1 LSAPRRILIVD
12 ADRRVV
18 ERLRDALTA
27 ELGHVVVGIA
37 PTSADAISLTST
49 EAPDLVLSEIPLEG
63 DVDGIDTARIIQ
75 GQFGVPVVYLTAN
88 TDPAVLERALQTE
101 PHGYLAKPFHARTL
115 GATIAVALRRH
126 ESETTLR
133 GHTAELAKQQV
144 ELVEK
149 SKELGALAERFRQ
162 QSILDP
168 LTNLY
173 NRRHLDTVLKRE
185 LSLAQREGHAVGL
198 IMFDVDRFKAVNDAF
213 GHAAGDKVLQ
223 DIAHYLRSRLRAYDV
238 ACRYGGEEVA
248 IVLPGAPLADAMRVA
263 EHLRAGIESLA
274 PVDNGRPIGSV
285 TASFGVAAFPDQGTE
300 PDQLLRS
307 ADEALYVAK
316 GEGRNRVVA
325 ARLKPTR

>member
-1 LSAPRRILIVD
+1 LSASRRILIVD

-18 ERLRDALTA
+18 ESLREALT
-27 ELGHVVVGIA
+27 ELGYVVVGCA
-37 PTSADAISLTST
+37 PTSAQALAMVASES
-49 EAPDLVLSEIPLEG
+49 PDLVLSEIALQG
-63 DVDGIDTARIIQ
+63 DVDGIDTTRIIQ
-75 GQFGVPVVYLTAN
+75 GQHHIPVVYLTAN
-88 TDPAVLERALQTE
+88 TDPDVLERALQTE
-101 PHGYLAKPFHARTL
+101 PHGYLAKPFHVRTL

-126 ESETTLR
+126 KSETALR
-133 GHTAELAKQQV
+133 GHSAELVKQQV

-149 SKELGALAERFRQ
+149 SRELGALAERFRQ

-263 EHLRAGIESLA
+263 EHLRGGIERLT
-274 PVDNGRPIGSV
+274 PDDEGRPIGSV

-300 PDQLLRS
+300 PDQLLRA
-307 ADEALYVAK
+307 ADQALYVAK

-325 ARLKPTR
+325 ARANPTR